1 MADRTV
7 RFYYEF
13 ASTYSYLSA
22 MRIEEM
28 AAARQVA
35 IDWKPFLLGPIFKD
49 QGYDT
54 SPFNIYREKGRY
66 MWRDIKRLADAR
78 GLPFSKPDPFPQNGL
93 MAARLALAGQVHRED
108 REQSWTPQFTR
119 AIYTAEFGEGRNIAD
134 PAVLRDVLDS
144 LGLDPAPIFE
154 AAESDAVK
162 LALRNNV
169 NSARAHHIF
178 GAPSFVAP
186 DGEMFWGNDRLE
198 AALDW
203 TNAPGSGC

>member
-7 RFYYEF
+7 QFYYEF

-66 MWRDIKRLADAR
+66 MWRDIQRSADAC

-93 MAARLALAGQVHRED
+93 MAARLAMVGQVYREV

-119 AIYTAEFGEGRNIAD
+119 AIYTVEFGEGRNISD
-134 PAVLRDVLDS
+134 PTVLREVLGS
-144 LGLDPAPIFE
+144 LELDPGPIFE
-154 AAESDAVK
+154 AAESDVVK
-162 LALRNNV
+162 LALRDNV

-178 GAPSFVAP
+178 GAPSFVTR

-203 TNAPGSGC
+203 ANAPGSGC